1 MKKHKNSTS
10 SRRSTP
16 WDFKGEDS
24 ELTPA
29 ERFIK
34 HTYLDTY
41 AFRHPSIRETEEIEF
56 LNSLDVLECPYCGS
70 NRYIRW
76 GQTKSGINR
85 YRCNDCKSSFNITTN
100 TLFQDRKISLLEWVD
115 FLIRILGHESF
126 LMASYE
132 GRNSGTTTKYWT
144 AKLFRCLEGFQDGT
158 ILHHMVWIDETYIP
172 VVWSEREFKE
182 DGSQYRGIS
191 RNQMCIA
198 VGMDFFGQ
206 YYFEYIGRGQPTV
219 DAALLSYGK
228 HIAPNSILIHD
239 KERCHRPLVKKLH
252 LESRECD
259 SRKMKTLDDKE
270 NPMSDIDDV
279 CFLLKHFLKAHSG
292 FKEEELQG
300 YLDVFAFYMNPPE
313 DTLEKVRLVIMCNLY
328 LHKTLKYRE
337 YYKKKICI
345 SRNLNC

>member
-300 YLDVFAFYMNPPE
+300 YLDIFAFYMNPPE

-337 YYKKKICI
+337 YYKKKP
-345 SRNLNC
+345 NDNKD